1 LKISGV
7 IQLENLNAE
16 SVRQLHMFQRNHS
29 DLMFNFSLAPDA
41 ASISLESF
49 AGLALLTRLAAQV
62 EVEDALLSRQG
73 AGAQR

>member
-1 LKISGV
+1 MKISGV

-49 AGLALLTRLAAQV
+49 AGLARLTRLAAQV

>member
-29 DLMFNFSLAPDA
+29 DLMFSFSLAPDA